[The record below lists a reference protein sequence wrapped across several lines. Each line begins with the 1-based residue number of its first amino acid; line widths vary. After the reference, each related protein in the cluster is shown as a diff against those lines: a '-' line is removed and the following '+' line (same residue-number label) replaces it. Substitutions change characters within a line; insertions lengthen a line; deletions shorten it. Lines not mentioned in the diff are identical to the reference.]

1 MGNECYHRLQI
12 RQLLKIILKKKK
24 KSCQIQIKILSSHVS
39 LSISIL
45 HYLFFLVILSHH
57 EREKLAAAL
66 KT

>member
-1 MGNECYHRLQI
+1 MLSQTSDQTVVKDNT
-12 RQLLKIILKKKK
+12 KKKK